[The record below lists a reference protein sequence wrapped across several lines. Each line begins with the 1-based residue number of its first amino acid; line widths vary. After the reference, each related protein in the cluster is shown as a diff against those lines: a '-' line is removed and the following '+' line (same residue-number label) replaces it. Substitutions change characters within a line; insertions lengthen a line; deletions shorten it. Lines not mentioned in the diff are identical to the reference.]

1 MPVRV
6 RQEVQALPR
15 AARVAAE
22 RKPAPKPIDRTEL
35 RLAYR
40 PDEEQAANE
49 RMQQARL
56 SAGQSSEAT
65 AMARTLVKGV
75 RARKPSGIDA
85 FLHAYDLGSDEGI
98 AMMCLA
104 EALLRIPDAR
114 TADELIADKLSGP
127 DWSEKLGRSDSAF
140 VNAAT
145 FSLLLTGK
153 VLEGAQDR
161 SDNWKA
167 ALGRAVSRLG
177 EPVVRTA
184 VREAMKILGRNF
196 VFGRTIDEALKRA
209 EPERRKGLSH
219 SFDMLGEAAKT
230 YEDAQRYADAYG
242 GALDRIAKEAKG
254 GFRKSPGISVK
265 LTALHPRFEYTH
277 REEALA
283 QVIPVARE
291 LALKASKADVHFTI
305 DAEEADRLELQMD
318 VFEALLADDELFAN
332 GWGGFGI
339 AIQAYQKRAAPLVD
353 WVAAA
358 ARTHRRKLMCR
369 LVKGAYW
376 DTEIKLAQVGGLR
389 DYPVWTRKVATDVSY
404 LACAKKML
412 AASDV
417 IYPAFATHNANTIG
431 QVKALARDKEFE
443 FQRLHGMGEELY
455 DELAKLERGIGEEP
469 TPVRIYAPVGSHK
482 ELLAYLV
489 RRLLENGANSSF
501 VNRIADEQVSID
513 ELLRDPVAELECLSP
528 KRNPK
533 IILPPDL
540 FGTQRRN
547 SAGVDLSDP
556 LVREP
561 LLDRLKALEGRT
573 WTAKPGL
580 GMGKGRPIV
589 SPQDH
594 RITVGTTFEATV
606 EEVDRMVRVAHAA
619 QVGWDALGGETRA
632 RLLERTADLYEE
644 HAEEFF
650 SLCIREAGK
659 TLIDAV
665 LEVREAV
672 DFLRFYASEARRQ
685 FTRPLPLPGPTGEQN
700 ELRLHGRGV
709 IAAISPWNFPL
720 AIFTGLTSAP
730 LAAGNAVIS
739 KPAGQTPLIGAL
751 AVELM
756 HEAGIPKDI
765 VQLAPGSGR
774 VVGGTLTAHPLLSG
788 VVFTGSTETA
798 RMINRTLAERDGPII
813 PFVAET
819 GGQNAMIVDSSALP
833 EQVTRDV
840 ISSAFQSAGQRCS
853 ALRVLFVQDDVAD
866 GMIKMIAGAM
876 EALNV
881 GNPSDLSTDVGPV
894 IDEAAKKVLDDHL
907 KWLDKNAKKI
917 CRLKPPKEAANGC
930 FVAPALYEIQ
940 SLSQLDRENFGA
952 ILHVVRFRGD
962 ELDKVVEA
970 INTTGYGLT
979 LGLQSRIDTVRDYVE
994 EHARVGNFYVNRN
1007 QIGAVVES
1015 QPFGGEGLSG
1025 TGPKAGGPHYVARF
1039 ATERVTCIDT
1049 TAAGGNASLMAS
1061 IDG

>member
-1 MPVRV
+1 M
-6 RQEVQALPR
+6 A
-15 AARVAAE
+15 
-22 RKPAPKPIDRTEL
+22 PIDRTNL
-35 RLAYR
+35 RRAYR
-40 PDEEQAANE
+40 PDEERVVEE
-49 RMQQARL
+49 RLAQARL
-56 SAGQSSEAT
+56 NPSELGEAT
-65 AMARTLVKGV
+65 ATARALVRGV
-75 RARKPSGIDA
+75 RAHKPSGVDA

-104 EALLRIPDAR
+104 EALLRIPDAH

-127 DWSEKLGRSDSAF
+127 DWSEKLGRSDSSF

-167 ALGRAVSRLG
+167 ALGRAVGRLG

-196 VFGRTIDEALKRA
+196 VFGRNIDEALSRA
-209 EPERRKGLSH
+209 RPERARGLSH

-230 YEDAQRYADAYG
+230 FEDAERYADAYR
-242 GALDRIAKEAKG
+242 GALDRIAKDAKG
-254 GFRKSPGISVK
+254 GFRKSSGISVK
-265 LTALHPRFEYTH
+265 LTALHPRFEFTH
-277 REEALA
+277 RNDALA
-283 QVIPVARE
+283 AVIPVVRE
-291 LALKASKADVHFTI
+291 LALKAAKADVHLTI
-305 DAEEADRLELQMD
+305 DAEETDRLELQMD
-318 VFEALLADDELFAN
+318 VFEALLAEDELFAG
-332 GWGGFGI
+332 GWEGFGI
-339 AIQAYQKRAAPLVD
+339 AIQAYQKRAAPLCD
-353 WVAAA
+353 WVVEA
-358 ARTHRRKLMCR
+358 ARAHGRKLMCR

-376 DTEIKLAQVGGLR
+376 DTEIKAAQVGGLS
-389 DYPVWTRKVATDVSY
+389 DYPVFTRKVATDVSY
-404 LACAKKML
+404 LACARKL
-412 AASDV
+412 LVATDA

-431 QVKALARDKEFE
+431 QIKALAAGREFE

-455 DELAKLERGIGEEP
+455 QELADLERHVGDAP

-513 ELLRDPVAELECLSP
+513 ELVRDPVAELEALEP

-533 IILPPDL
+533 IVLPADL
-540 FGTQRRN
+540 FGAGRRN

-561 LLDRLKALEGRT
+561 LLDRLKAMESRT

-580 GMGKGRPIV
+580 GKGEGRPIV
-589 SPQDH
+589 SPHDH
-594 RITVGTTFEATV
+594 RITVGTTFEATAA
-606 EEVDRMVRVAHAA
+606 EVDRMIRAGHAA
-619 QVGWDALGGETRA
+619 QVSWDAPGGEARA
-632 RLLERTADLYEE
+632 KLLERTADLYEE

-665 LEVREAV
+665 LELREAV

-709 IAAISPWNFPL
+709 IGAISPWNFPL
-720 AIFTGLTSAP
+720 AIFTGLTTAP
-730 LAAGNAVIS
+730 LAAGNAVIT
-739 KPAGQTPLIGAL
+739 KPAGQTPLIAAL

-756 HEAGIPKDI
+756 HKAGIPSDV

-774 VVGGTLTAHPLLSG
+774 VVGGTLTAHPLLAG

-798 RMINRTLAERDGPII
+798 RTINRTLAERDGPII

-853 ALRVLFVQDDVAD
+853 ALRVLFVQEDVAD
-866 GMIKMIAGAM
+866 AMIRMIAGAM
-876 EALNV
+876 EALKV
-881 GNPSDLSTDVGPV
+881 GDPSDLATDVGPV
-894 IDEAAKKVLDDHL
+894 IDQAAKKALDEHL
-907 KWLDKNAKKI
+907 EWLDKSARKI
-917 CRLKPPKEAANGC
+917 CKLKPPKEAANGC
-930 FVAPALYEIQ
+930 FVPPAFYEIQ
-940 SLSQLDRENFGA
+940 ALSQLNRENFGA
-952 ILHVVRFRGD
+952 ILHVIRFAGD

-994 EHARVGNFYVNRN
+994 EHAHVGNFYVNRN

-1039 ATERVTCIDT
+1039 AIERVTCIDT
-1049 TAAGGNASLMAS
+1049 TAAGGNASLMAALE
-1061 IDG
+1061 G

>member
-1 MPVRV
+1 
-6 RQEVQALPR
+6 LPR
-15 AARVAAE
+15 ADRLE
-22 RKPAPKPIDRTEL
+22 RLPPVRPVDRSEL
-35 RLAYR
+35 RNAYR
-40 PDEEQAANE
+40 PDEEQVDGE
-49 RMQQARL
+49 RIADARL
-56 SAGQSSEAT
+56 TPEQLDDAS
-65 AMARTLVKGV
+65 AMARALVKGV
-75 RARKPSGIDA
+75 RAHKASGVDA

-104 EALLRIPDAR
+104 EALLRIPDAH
-114 TADELIADKLSGP
+114 TADELIADKLAGP

-153 VLEGAQDR
+153 VLEGAHDR
-161 SDNWKA
+161 SSNWKA
-167 ALGRAVSRLG
+167 ALGRAVGRLG

-196 VFGRTIDEALKRA
+196 VFGRTIDEALQRA
-209 EPERRKGLSH
+209 RPERARGLSH

-230 YEDAQRYADAYG
+230 FADAQRYAASYAH
-242 GALDRIAKEAKG
+242 ALDRIAAEARG
-254 GFRKSPGISVK
+254 GFKASPGISVK

-283 QVIPVARE
+283 AVIPVVRD
-291 LALKASKADVHFTI
+291 LALKAANADVHFTI

-318 VFEALLADDELFAN
+318 VFEALLAEDALFAN
-332 GWGGFGI
+332 GWSGFGI
-339 AIQAYQKRAAPLVD
+339 AIQAYQKRAAPLCD
-353 WVAAA
+353 WVAEA
-358 ARTHRRKLMCR
+358 ARAHGRRLMCR

-376 DTEIKLAQVGGLR
+376 DSEIKAAQVAGLS
-389 DYPVWTRKVATDVSY
+389 DFPVFTRKVATDVSY
-404 LACAKKML
+404 LACARKLL

-431 QVKALARDKEFE
+431 QVKALASEKPFE

-455 DELAKLERGIGEEP
+455 HELAELERHLGDEP
-469 TPVRIYAPVGSHK
+469 TPVRIYAPVGSHE

-501 VNRIADEQVSID
+501 VNRIADEQVSVD
-513 ELLRDPVAELECLSP
+513 ELVRDPVAELEGIEP
-528 KRNPK
+528 KRTPN
-533 IILPPDL
+533 IPPPPQV
-540 FGTQRRN
+540 FGPSRRN
-547 SAGVDLSDP
+547 SAGCDLSDP
-556 LVREP
+556 LVRAP
-561 LLDRLKALEGRT
+561 LLERLRTLESRS
-573 WTAKPGL
+573 WTAKPTL
-580 GMGKGRPIV
+580 GDGDAWVIT
-589 SPQDH
+589 SPHDR
-594 RITVGTTFEATV
+594 RIQVGTVFDATAAD
-606 EEVDRMVRVAHAA
+606 VDLMVRAAHTA
-619 QVGWDALGGETRA
+619 QVSWDALGGEARA
-632 RLLERTADLYEE
+632 ALLDRTADLYEDNRE
-644 HAEEFF
+644 LFY

-659 TLIDAV
+659 TLPDAI

-672 DFLRFYASEARRQ
+672 DFLRFYASDARRQ

-709 IAAISPWNFPL
+709 FACISPWNFPL
-720 AIFTGLTSAP
+720 AIFTGPVAAA
-730 LAAGNAVIS
+730 LAAGNTVIA
-739 KPAGQTPLIGAL
+739 KPAEQTPLIGAL

-756 HEAGIPKDI
+756 QQAGIARDV
-765 VQLAPGSGR
+765 VQLAPGDGR
-774 VVGGTLTAHPLLSG
+774 VGAALTAHPLLGG
-788 VVFTGSTETA
+788 VAFTGSTDTA
-798 RMINRTLAERDGPII
+798 RLINRTLADRDGPIL
-813 PFVAET
+813 PFIAET

-853 ALRVLFVQDDVAD
+853 ACRVVFLQEDVAD
-866 GMIKMIAGAM
+866 GMIRMIAGAM
-876 EALNV
+876 EALKV
-881 GNPSDLSTDVGPV
+881 GDPRELATDVGPV
-894 IDEAAKKVLDDHL
+894 IDEEAKRALDEHL
-907 KWLDKNAKKI
+907 AWLDKNAKRH
-917 CRLKPPKEAANGC
+917 CRLPLPNETAQGS
-930 FVAPALYEIQ
+930 FVAPALYEIG
-940 SLSQLDRENFGA
+940 SLKQLNRENFGP
-952 ILHVVRFRGD
+952 ILHVVRFAGD
-962 ELDKVVEA
+962 RLGDVVEA

-1039 ATERVTCIDT
+1039 STERVTCIDT

-1061 IDG
+1061 IDA

>member
-1 MPVRV
+1 MRIG
-6 RQEVQALPR
+6 QEVQALPR
-15 AARVAAE
+15 AAGVAA
-22 RKPAPKPIDRTEL
+22 PAVETAAAVDRTQV

-40 PDEEQAANE
+40 PEEEGVASE
-49 RMQQARL
+49 RVAQARL
-56 SAGQSSEAT
+56 EPAQLAEA
-65 AMARTLVKGV
+65 ASIARTLVKGM
-75 RARKPSGIDA
+75 RAHKPAGLDA

-98 AMMCLA
+98 ALMCLA
-104 EALLRIPDAR
+104 EALLRIPDAH
-114 TADELIADKLSGP
+114 TADELIADKLSKP
-127 DWSEKLGRSDSAF
+127 RWAEMLGESDSAF

-153 VLEGAQDR
+153 VIEGAKDR
-161 SDNWKA
+161 SDNWRA
-167 ALGRAVSRLG
+167 ALGRAVGRLG
-177 EPVVRTA
+177 EPVIRKA
-184 VREAMKILGRNF
+184 VDQAMRILGKQF
-196 VFGRTIDEALKRA
+196 VFGRTIDEALRRGA
-209 EPERRKGLSH
+209 PERKTGISH
-219 SFDMLGEAAKT
+219 SFDMLGEAART
-230 YEDAQRYADAYG
+230 FADAERYADSYRNAI
-242 GALDRIAKEAKG
+242 DRIAKDAKG
-254 GFRKSPGISVK
+254 GFARSPGISVK
-265 LTALHPRFEYTH
+265 LSALHPRYEWSHADAAKAYI
-277 REEALA
+277 L
-283 QVIPVARE
+283 PVLRE
-291 LALKASKADVHFTI
+291 LAAKAGAADVHLTI

-318 VFEALLADDELFAN
+318 MFEALAADDSLFAN
-332 GWGGFGI
+332 GWGGLGI
-339 AIQAYQKRAAPLVD
+339 AIQAYQKRARPLCEWAVEL
-353 WVAAA
+353 
-358 ARTHRRKLMCR
+358 ARTHNRRFMIR

-376 DTEIKLAQVGGLR
+376 DTEIKFAQVAGLS
-389 DYPVWTRKVATDVSY
+389 DYPVFTRKVATDVSY
-404 LACAKKML
+404 LACAKVL
-412 AASDV
+412 LGASDV
-417 IYPAFATHNANTIG
+417 VYPAFATHNANTIG
-431 QVKALARDKEFE
+431 QVKAIAGDTPFE

-455 DELAKLERGIGEEP
+455 EELARLEAAIGDAR

-501 VNRIADEQVSID
+501 VNRIADEDVPVD
-513 ELLRDPVAELECLSP
+513 ALVVDPVAELETLEP

-533 IILPPDL
+533 IVLPPEL
-540 FGTQRRN
+540 FGPRRRN
-547 SAGVDLSDP
+547 SRGVDLSDP

-561 LLDRLKALEGRT
+561 LTERLKALEARM
-573 WTAKPGL
+573 WTAKPGI
-580 GMGKGRPIV
+580 GKGEARAIV

-594 RITVGTTFEATV
+594 RVTVGTTFEATAD
-606 EEVDRMVRVAHAA
+606 EVDRMVRAADSA
-619 QVGWDALGGETRA
+619 QVAWDALGGEARA
-632 RLLERTADLYEE
+632 RMLERAADLYEE
-644 HAEEFF
+644 HSEEFF
-650 SLCIREAGK
+650 SLCTREAGK
-659 TLIDAV
+659 TLVDAV

-685 FTRPLPLPGPTGEQN
+685 FTRPLALPGPTGEQN

-709 IAAISPWNFPL
+709 IASISPWNFPL
-720 AIFTGLTSAP
+720 AIFTGLMSAP
-730 LAAGNAVIS
+730 LAAGNCVIA

-756 HEAGIPKDI
+756 HRAGIPKDVI
-765 VQLAPGSGR
+765 QLAPGSGR

-840 ISSAFQSAGQRCS
+840 IASAFQSAGQRCS
-853 ALRVLFVQDDVAD
+853 ALRVLFIQEDVAD
-866 GMIKMIAGAM
+866 GMIEMIAGAM

-881 GNPSDLSTDVGPV
+881 GDPADLSTDVGPV
-894 IDEAAKKVLDDHL
+894 IDEAAKKVLDEHL
-907 KWLDKNAKKI
+907 EWLDENARKI
-917 CRLKPPKEAANGC
+917 CRLDPPKEAVNGC
-930 FVAPALYEIQ
+930 FVAPAFYEIQ

-952 ILHVVRFRGD
+952 ILHVIRYAGD
-962 ELDKVVEA
+962 KLGEVVEA

-994 EHARVGNFYVNRN
+994 EHARVGNLYVNRN

-1049 TAAGGNASLMAS
+1049 TAAGGNASLMA
-1061 IDG
+1061 DLEG

>member
-1 MPVRV
+1 MPV
-6 RQEVQALPR
+6 
-15 AARVAAE
+15 
-22 RKPAPKPIDRTEL
+22 DRSAV

-40 PDEEQAANE
+40 PDEEQVAAE
-49 RMQQARL
+49 RIAQARL
-56 SAGQSSEAT
+56 DPAALGEAT
-65 AMARTLVKGV
+65 ALAKTLVKGV
-75 RARKPSGIDA
+75 RAHKPSGIDA

-104 EALLRIPDAR
+104 EALLRIPDAH
-114 TADELIADKLSGP
+114 TADELIADKLAGP
-127 DWSEKLGRSDSAF
+127 DWSEKLGASDSSF

-167 ALGRAVSRLG
+167 ALGRAVGRLG

-196 VFGRTIDEALKRA
+196 VFGRDIDEALKRA
-209 EPERRKGLSH
+209 APERKQGLSH

-230 YEDAQRYADAYG
+230 FDDAERYADAYR
-242 GALDRIAKEAKG
+242 GALDRIAKEAKL

-265 LTALHPRFEYTH
+265 LTALHPRYEWSH
-277 REEALA
+277 GEEAVTAVLL
-283 QVIPVARE
+283 VVRE

-318 VFEALLADDELFAN
+318 VFEALLADDEMFAD
-332 GWGGFGI
+332 GWAGFGI
-339 AIQAYQKRAAPLVD
+339 AIQAYQKRARPLCE
-353 WVAAA
+353 WVVEA
-358 ARTHRRKLMCR
+358 ARAHGRTLMVR

-376 DTEIKLAQVGGLR
+376 DTEVKAAQVAGLP
-389 DYPVWTRKVATDVSY
+389 DYPVFTRKVATDVSY
-404 LACAKKML
+404 LACAKVL
-412 AASDV
+412 LDASDV

-431 QVKALARDKEFE
+431 QVKALAKGRAFE
-443 FQRLHGMGEELY
+443 FQRLHGMGEALY
-455 DELAKLERGIGEEP
+455 EELARLETGIGDAK

-501 VNRIADEQVSID
+501 VNRIADEQISLD
-513 ELLRDPVAELECLSP
+513 ELVRDPVAELDGLSP

-533 IILPPDL
+533 ITLPREI
-540 FGTQRRN
+540 FGAARHN

-561 LLDRLKALEGRT
+561 LLERLKALEGRS
-573 WTAKPGL
+573 WTAKPTL
-580 GMGKGRPIV
+580 GKGKGRPV
-589 SPQDH
+589 TSPHDR
-594 RITVGTTFEATV
+594 RIEVGTVFEASAD
-606 EEVDRMVRVAHAA
+606 EVDRMVRAGHAA
-619 QVGWDALGGETRA
+619 QVGWDALGGEARA
-632 RLLERTADLYEE
+632 RLLDRTADLYEE
-644 HAEEFF
+644 HREEFF

-659 TLIDAV
+659 TLVDAV

-685 FTRPLPLPGPTGEQN
+685 FARPLPLPGPTGEQN

-709 IAAISPWNFPL
+709 FASISPWNFPL

-730 LAAGNAVIS
+730 LAAGNAVIT

-751 AVELM
+751 AVALM
-756 HEAGIPKDI
+756 HRAGIPKDI
-765 VQLAPGSGR
+765 VQLAPGAGS
-774 VVGGTLTAHPLLSG
+774 VVGGTLTAHPQVAG

-798 RMINRTLAERDGPII
+798 RMINSTLAERDGPII
-813 PFVAET
+813 PFIAET

-853 ALRVLFVQDDVAD
+853 ALRVLFVQEDVAD
-866 GMIKMIAGAM
+866 QMIAMIDGAM
-876 EALNV
+876 RALTV
-881 GNPSDLSTDVGPV
+881 GDPSDLRTDVGPV
-894 IDEAAKKVLDDHL
+894 IDKGARKTLDEHL
-907 KWLDKNAKKI
+907 EWLDQNAKRI
-917 CRLKPPKEAANGC
+917 CVLEQPKAAAHGC
-930 FVAPALYEIQ
+930 FVTPAFYEIS
-940 SLSQLDRENFGA
+940 SLSQLNRENFGP
-952 ILHVVRFRGD
+952 ILHVVRFAGD
-962 ELDKVVEA
+962 KLGEVVDA
-970 INTTGYGLT
+970 INATGYGLT
-979 LGLQSRIDTVRDYVE
+979 IGLQSRIDTVRDYVE

-1049 TAAGGNASLMAS
+1049 TAAGGNASLMAALE
-1061 IDG
+1061 G

>member
-1 MPVRV
+1 MPV
-6 RQEVQALPR
+6 
-15 AARVAAE
+15 
-22 RKPAPKPIDRTEL
+22 DRTEL
-35 RLAYR
+35 RRAYR
-40 PDEEQAANE
+40 PDEEQVAGE
-49 RMQQARL
+49 RIDQARL
-56 SAGQSSEAT
+56 SASELGEAT
-65 AMARTLVKGV
+65 ALARTLVKGV
-75 RARKPSGIDA
+75 RAHKPNGVDA
-85 FLHAYDLGSDEGI
+85 FLRAYDLGSDEGI

-104 EALLRIPDAR
+104 EALLRIPDAH

-127 DWSEKLGRSDSAF
+127 DWSEKIGRSDSAF

-167 ALGRAVSRLG
+167 ALGRAVGRLG

-184 VREAMKILGRNF
+184 VREAMKLLGRNF
-196 VFGRTIDEALKRA
+196 VFGRTIDEALQRA
-209 EPERRKGLSH
+209 KPERSKGLSH

-230 YEDAQRYADAYG
+230 FDDAERYAKAYR

-283 QVIPVARE
+283 AVIPVVRE

-318 VFEALLADDELFAN
+318 VFEALLADDGLFAN
-332 GWGGFGI
+332 GWSGFGI
-339 AIQAYQKRAAPLVD
+339 AIQAYQKRAAPLCD
-353 WVAAA
+353 WVIAA
-358 ARTHRRKLMCR
+358 ARAHGRKLMVR

-376 DTEIKLAQVGGLR
+376 DTEIKAAQVGGLT
-389 DYPVWTRKVATDVSY
+389 DYPVFTRKVATDVSY
-404 LACAKKML
+404 LACARKL
-412 AASDV
+412 LGASDA

-431 QVKALARDKEFE
+431 QVKALAGTGEFE

-455 DELAKLERGIGEEP
+455 EELARLEKGISEKP

-513 ELLRDPVAELECLSP
+513 ELVRDPVAELEGLEA

-533 IILPPDL
+533 ILLPRDL
-540 FGTQRRN
+540 FGNERRN

-561 LLDRLKALEGRT
+561 LLGRLKALEGRS
-573 WTAKPGL
+573 WTAKPSL
-580 GMGKGRPIV
+580 GKGEGRPVV
-589 SPQDH
+589 SPHDH
-594 RITVGTTFEATV
+594 RIAVGTTFESTAG
-606 EEVDRMVRVAHAA
+606 EVDRMVRAGHVA
-619 QVGWDALGGETRA
+619 QVSWDALGGEARA
-632 RLLERTADLYEE
+632 QLLDRTADLYEA

-709 IAAISPWNFPL
+709 FASISPWNFPL
-720 AIFTGLTSAP
+720 AIFTGLVSAP
-730 LAAGNAVIS
+730 LAAGNTVIA

-756 HEAGIPKDI
+756 HQAGIPKPV
-765 VQLAPGSGR
+765 VQLAPGAGR
-774 VVGGTLTAHPLLSG
+774 IVGGTLTAHPLLAG
-788 VVFTGSTETA
+788 VVFTGSTGTA
-798 RMINRTLAERDGPII
+798 RQINRTLAERDGPII
-813 PFVAET
+813 PFIAET

-853 ALRVLFVQDDVAD
+853 ALRVLFVQEDVAD
-866 GMIKMIAGAM
+866 QMIAMIGGAM
-876 EALNV
+876 EALDV
-881 GNPSDLSTDVGPV
+881 GNPSELATDVGPV
-894 IDEAAKKVLDDHL
+894 IDADAKKLLDEHL
-907 KWLDKNAKKI
+907 KWLDKNAKRI
-917 CRLKPPKEAANGC
+917 CRLEPPKEAKQGC
-930 FVAPALYEIQ
+930 FVAPAFYELK
-940 SLSQLDRENFGA
+940 SLSQLDRENFGP
-952 ILHVVRFRGD
+952 ILHVIRFAG
-962 ELDKVVEA
+962 EKLDKVVED

-1049 TAAGGNASLMAS
+1049 TAAGGNASLMAALE
-1061 IDG
+1061 G

>member
-1 MPVRV
+1 MPRGI
-6 RQEVQALPR
+6 AS
-15 AARVAAE
+15 
-22 RKPAPKPIDRTEL
+22 IDRQSV

-40 PDEEQAANE
+40 PAEENIAAE
-49 RMQQARL
+49 RIAQARL
-56 SAGQSSEAT
+56 APAEVKEAT
-65 AMARTLVKGV
+65 SIARTLVKGM
-75 RARKPSGIDA
+75 RAHKPAGLDA
-85 FLHAYDLGSDEGI
+85 FLHTYDLGSDEGI
-98 AMMCLA
+98 ALMCLA
-104 EALLRIPDAR
+104 EALLRIPDAH
-114 TADELIADKLSGP
+114 TADELIADKLSKP
-127 DWSEKLGRSDSAF
+127 RWAEKVGESDSAF

-153 VLEGAQDR
+153 VLESANDR
-161 SDNWKA
+161 SDNWRA
-167 ALGRAVSRLG
+167 AIGRAVGRLG
-177 EPVVRTA
+177 EPVIRTA
-184 VREAMKILGRNF
+184 VDQAMRILGKQF
-196 VFGRTIDEALKRA
+196 VFGRTMDEALRRA
-209 EPERRKGLSH
+209 APERKKGLSH
-219 SFDMLGEAAKT
+219 SFDMLGEAART
-230 YEDAQRYADAYG
+230 FEDAERYAASYRN
-242 GALDRIAKEAKG
+242 ALDRIAEEAKG
-254 GFRKSPGISVK
+254 GFARSPGISVK
-265 LTALHPRFEYTH
+265 LSALHPRYEWSH
-277 REEALA
+277 AEEAKAYIL
-283 QVIPVARE
+283 PVLRE
-291 LALKASKADVHFTI
+291 LAAKASAADVHLTI

-318 VFEALLADDELFAN
+318 MLEALAADDALFAN
-332 GWGGFGI
+332 GWGGLGI
-339 AIQAYQKRAAPLVD
+339 AVQAYQKRARPLCEWAIDV
-353 WVAAA
+353 
-358 ARTHRRKLMCR
+358 ARTRGRRFMIR

-376 DTEIKLAQVGGLR
+376 DTEIKAAQVAGLQ
-389 DYPVWTRKVATDVSY
+389 DYPVFTRKVATDVSY
-404 LACAKKML
+404 LACAKVL
-412 AASDV
+412 LGASDV
-417 IYPAFATHNANTIG
+417 VYPAFATHNANTIG
-431 QVKALARDKEFE
+431 QVKALAGGATFE

-455 DELAKLERGIGEEP
+455 AELAKLEKHLGDTP

-513 ELLRDPVAELECLSP
+513 QLIGDPVAELDGLEP

-533 IILPPDL
+533 IVLPPEL
-540 FGTQRRN
+540 FAPQRRN

-561 LLDRLKALEGRT
+561 LLERLKALDARS

-580 GMGKGRPIV
+580 GKGEPRAIV
-589 SPQDH
+589 SPHDH
-594 RITVGTTFEATV
+594 RITVGTTFEATTDD
-606 EEVDRMVRVAHAA
+606 VDRMVRAAHAA
-619 QVGWDALGGETRA
+619 QVGWDSLGGEARA
-632 RLLERTADLYEE
+632 RMLERAADLYEE

-659 TLIDAV
+659 TLVDAV

-685 FTRPLPLPGPTGEQN
+685 FTSPLPLPGPTGEQN

-709 IAAISPWNFPL
+709 IASISPWNFPL
-720 AIFTGLTSAP
+720 SIFTGLMSAP
-730 LAAGNAVIS
+730 LAAGNAVIA

-756 HEAGIPKDI
+756 HQAGVPKDI

-774 VVGGTLTAHPLLSG
+774 VVGGTLTAHPLLAG

-798 RMINRTLAERDGPII
+798 RQINRTLAERDGPII

-853 ALRVLFVQDDVAD
+853 ALRVLFVQEDVAD

-876 EALNV
+876 EALKV
-881 GNPSDLSTDVGPV
+881 GDPSDPATDVGPV

-907 KWLDKNAKKI
+907 KWLDENARKI
-917 CRLKPPKEAANGC
+917 CRLEPPNEAKNGC
-930 FVAPALYEIQ
+930 FVSPAFYEIE
-940 SLSQLDRENFGA
+940 SVGQLDRENFGA
-952 ILHVVRFRGD
+952 ILHVIRYAGD
-962 ELDKVVEA
+962 KLDEVVEA

-994 EHARVGNFYVNRN
+994 EHARVGNLYVNRN

-1039 ATERVTCIDT
+1039 ATERVTCVDT
-1049 TAAGGNASLMAS
+1049 TAAGGNASLMAAL
-1061 IDG
+1061 DG

>member
-1 MPVRV
+1 
-6 RQEVQALPR
+6 
-15 AARVAAE
+15 
-22 RKPAPKPIDRTEL
+22 
-35 RLAYR
+35 
-40 PDEEQAANE
+40 
-49 RMQQARL
+49 
-56 SAGQSSEAT
+56 
-65 AMARTLVKGV
+65 
-75 RARKPSGIDA
+75 
-85 FLHAYDLGSDEGI
+85 FLHAYDLGSEEGI

-104 EALLRIPDAR
+104 EALLRIPDAH
-114 TADELIADKLSGP
+114 TADELIADKLAGP
-127 DWSEKLGRSDSAF
+127 DWSEKLGASDSSF
-140 VNAAT
+140 VNATT

-161 SDNWKA
+161 SGNWKA
-167 ALGRAVSRLG
+167 ALGRAVGRLG

-209 EPERRKGLSH
+209 EPERRQGLSH
-219 SFDMLGEAAKT
+219 SFDMLGEAART
-230 YEDAQRYADAYG
+230 HEDAERYAEAYRK
-242 GALDRIAKEAKG
+242 ALDRIARDSKD
-254 GFRKSPGISVK
+254 GFRRSPGISVK
-265 LTALHPRFEYTH
+265 LTALHPRFEFVH
-277 REEALA
+277 AAEAVAAIL
-283 QVIPVARE
+283 PVMRE
-291 LALKASKADVHFTI
+291 LALKAAKADVHLTI
-305 DAEEADRLELQMD
+305 DAEEADRLELQLD
-318 VFEALLADDELFAN
+318 VFEALLADDALFAK

-339 AIQAYQKRAAPLVD
+339 AIQAYQKRAVPLCA
-353 WVAAA
+353 WVAEA
-358 ARTHRRKLMCR
+358 ARAHRRKLMVR

-376 DTEIKLAQVGGLR
+376 DTEIKAAQVAGLP
-389 DYPVWTRKVATDVSY
+389 DYPVFTRKIATDVSY
-404 LACAKKML
+404 LASAKTL
-412 AASDV
+412 LDASDA

-431 QVKALARDKEFE
+431 QVKALAAGRPFE
-443 FQRLHGMGEELY
+443 FQRLHGMGEALY
-455 DELAKLERGIGEEP
+455 DELARLEDGIGDSR

-513 ELLRDPVAELECLSP
+513 ELIRDPVAELDALAI

-533 IILPPDL
+533 IVLPRDV
-540 FGTQRRN
+540 FGSSRRN

-561 LLDRLKALEGRT
+561 LLERLKALESRS
-573 WTAKPGL
+573 WTAKPTL
-580 GMGKGRPIV
+580 GKGEGRSIT
-589 SPQDH
+589 SPQDQ
-594 RITVGTTFEATV
+594 RITVGTVFEASAG
-606 EEVDRMVRVAHAA
+606 EVDHMVRAAHAA
-619 QVGWDALGGETRA
+619 QQDWDALGGEARA
-632 RLLERTADLYEE
+632 QLLDRAADLYEE
-644 HAEEFF
+644 HREELF

-672 DFLRFYASEARRQ
+672 DFLRFYAAEARRQ

-709 IAAISPWNFPL
+709 FASISPWNFPL
-720 AIFTGLTSAP
+720 AIFTGLVAAP
-730 LAAGNAVIS
+730 LAAGNAVIA

-756 HEAGIPKDI
+756 HRAGIPREI

-774 VVGGTLTAHPLLSG
+774 VVGGTLTAHPQLAG

-813 PFVAET
+813 PFIAET

-853 ALRVLFVQDDVAD
+853 ALRVLFVQEEVAD
-866 GMIKMIAGAM
+866 PMIAMIAGAM
-876 EALNV
+876 RALKV
-881 GNPSDLSTDVGPV
+881 GDPGRLATDVGPV
-894 IDEAAKKVLDDHL
+894 IDDDARRLLDEHIQ
-907 KWLDKNAKKI
+907 WLDKNARRI
-917 CRLKPPKEAANGC
+917 SRLPLSDETARGS
-930 FVAPALYEIQ
+930 FVAPAFYEIR
-940 SLSQLDRENFGA
+940 SLSQLNHENFGP
-952 ILHVVRFRGD
+952 ILHVIRFPADGI
-962 ELDKVVEA
+962 EQVVEQ
-970 INTTGYGLT
+970 INATGYGLT

-1049 TAAGGNASLMAS
+1049 TAAGGN
-1061 IDG
+1061 

>member
-1 MPVRV
+1 
-6 RQEVQALPR
+6 LPR

-22 RKPAPKPIDRTEL
+22 RTPAPKPIDRTEL
-35 RLAYR
+35 RRAYR
-40 PDEEQAANE
+40 PAEDEVVAE
-49 RMQQARL
+49 RIGQARL
-56 SAGQSSEAT
+56 SPSELGEAT
-65 AMARTLVKGV
+65 AAARTLVKGV
-75 RARKPSGIDA
+75 RAHKPSGVDA

-104 EALLRIPDAR
+104 EALLRIPDAH
-114 TADELIADKLSGP
+114 TADELIADKLAGP

-167 ALGRAVSRLG
+167 ALGRAVGRLG

-196 VFGRTIDEALKRA
+196 VFGRTIDEALQRA
-209 EPERRKGLSH
+209 KPERAKGLSH

-230 YEDAQRYADAYG
+230 YEDAERYAAAYR
-242 GALDRIAKEAKG
+242 GALDRIAKDAKG
-254 GFRKSPGISVK
+254 SFKKSPGISVK
-265 LTALHPRFEYTH
+265 LTALHPRFEFSH
-277 REEALA
+277 REQALHG
-283 QVIPVARE
+283 VVPVVRE
-291 LALKASKADVHFTI
+291 LALKAAKADVHLTI

-318 VFEALLADDELFAN
+318 VFEALLADDALFAN
-332 GWGGFGI
+332 GWSGFGI

-353 WVAAA
+353 WVIEA
-358 ARTHRRKLMCR
+358 ARAHGRKLMCR

-376 DTEIKLAQVGGLR
+376 DTEIKAAQVGGLP
-389 DYPVWTRKVATDVSY
+389 DYPVFTRKIATDVSY
-404 LACAKKML
+404 LACAKKLL

-431 QVKALARDKEFE
+431 AIKALAHGKEFE

-455 DELAKLERGIGEEP
+455 EELARLERGIGDAP

-513 ELLRDPVAELECLSP
+513 ELVRDPVAELEALEP

-533 IILPPDL
+533 IILPRDV
-540 FGTQRRN
+540 FGPQRHN
-547 SAGVDLSDP
+547 SAGCDLSDP

-561 LLDRLKALEGRT
+561 LQERLHKLESRS
-573 WTAKPGL
+573 WTAKPTV
-580 GMGKGRPIV
+580 GKGKARAV
-589 SPQDH
+589 TSPHNRD
-594 RITVGTTFEATV
+594 IEVGTVFEASA
-606 EEVDRMVRVAHAA
+606 EEVDRMVRAGHAA
-619 QVGWDALGGETRA
+619 QQDWDALGGEARA
-632 RLLERTADLYEE
+632 RLLDRTADLYEE
-644 HAEEFF
+644 HRELFY

-659 TLIDAV
+659 TLVDAV

-709 IAAISPWNFPL
+709 FGCISPWNFPL
-720 AIFTGLTSAP
+720 AIFTGLVSAP
-730 LAAGNAVIS
+730 LAAGNAAVA

-751 AVELM
+751 AIELM
-756 HEAGIPKDI
+756 HRAGIPKDI
-765 VQLAPGSGR
+765 VQLAPGSGT

-798 RMINRTLAERDGPII
+798 RRINRTLAERDGPII
-813 PFVAET
+813 PFIAET

-840 ISSAFQSAGQRCS
+840 LSSAFQSAGQRCS
-853 ALRVLFVQDDVAD
+853 ALRVLFVQEDVAD
-866 GMIKMIAGAM
+866 LMIRMIAGAM
-876 EALNV
+876 EALTV
-881 GNPSDLSTDVGPV
+881 GNPAELVTDVGPV
-894 IDEAAKKVLDDHL
+894 IDAAAKKALDDHL
-907 KWLDKNAKKI
+907 DWLEKNAKRI
-917 CRLKPPKEAANGC
+917 CRLELPKDTKKGY
-930 FVAPALYEIQ
+930 FVAPSMYEIS
-940 SLSQLDRENFGA
+940 SLSQLNRENFGP
-952 ILHVVRFRGD
+952 ILHVVRFAGD
-962 ELDKVVEA
+962 KLGEVVEA
-970 INTTGYGLT
+970 INATRYGLT
-979 LGLQSRIDTVRDYVE
+979 IGLQSRIDTVRDYVE

-1061 IDG
+1061 IEG

>member
-1 MPVRV
+1 LAQV
-6 RQEVQALPR
+6 
-15 AARVAAE
+15 
-22 RKPAPKPIDRTEL
+22 DRSQL

-40 PDEEQAANE
+40 ADEESVVLE
-49 RMQQARL
+49 RIAQARL
-56 SAGQSSEAT
+56 DGVALGEAT
-65 AMARTLVKGV
+65 ATARALVKGV
-75 RARKPSGIDA
+75 RSHKPSGLDA
-85 FLHAYDLGSDEGI
+85 FLQAYDLGSDEGI

-104 EALLRIPDAR
+104 EALLRIPDAH

-127 DWSEKLGRSDSAF
+127 AWAEKLGQSDSSF

-167 ALGRAVSRLG
+167 ALGRAVGRLG

-196 VFGRTIDEALKRA
+196 VFGRTIDEALRRA
-209 EPERRKGLSH
+209 APERSQGLSH
-219 SFDMLGEAAKT
+219 SFDMLGEAART
-230 YEDAQRYADAYG
+230 IADAERYAEAYRN
-242 GALDRIAKEAKG
+242 ALDRIAEEAKG
-254 GFRKSPGISVK
+254 GFAKSPGISVK
-265 LTALHPRFEYTH
+265 LSALHPRYEWSH
-277 REEALA
+277 ADEAKAFILPILQELA
-283 QVIPVARE
+283 Q
-291 LALKASKADVHFTI
+291 KASKADVHLTI

-318 VFEALLADDELFAN
+318 MLEALLVDDGLFAN
-332 GWGGFGI
+332 GWGGLGI
-339 AIQAYQKRAAPLVD
+339 AIQAYQKRAFPLCEWVVD
-353 WVAAA
+353 A
-358 ARTHRRKLMCR
+358 ARTHRRKLMVR

-376 DTEIKLAQVGGLR
+376 DTEIKAAQVAGLP
-389 DYPVWTRKVATDVSY
+389 DYPVFTRKVSTDVSY
-404 LACAKKML
+404 LACAKILL
-412 AASDV
+412 AAKDI
-417 IYPAFATHNANTIG
+417 IYPAFATHNANTIAA
-431 QVKALARDKEFE
+431 VKALAGKTPFE
-443 FQRLHGMGEELY
+443 FQRLHGMGEGLY
-455 DELAKLERGIGEEP
+455 EEVARLEKGIGDAQ

-501 VNRIADEQVSID
+501 VNRIADEHVGLD
-513 ELLRDPVAELECLSP
+513 DLVRDPVADLQALQP
-528 KRNPK
+528 KRNPM
-533 IILPPDL
+533 IVLPGDL
-540 FGTQRRN
+540 FAPGRRN

-556 LVREP
+556 LVRTP
-561 LLDRLKALEGRT
+561 LIQRLKALEARS
-573 WTAKPGL
+573 WTAKPGI
-580 GMGKGRPIV
+580 GKGEGRPIV
-589 SPQDH
+589 SPHDH
-594 RITVGTTFEATV
+594 RITVGTTFEATAD
-606 EEVDRMVRVAHAA
+606 EVDRMVRAGHAA
-619 QVGWDALGGETRA
+619 QVAWDALGGEARA
-632 RLLERTADLYEE
+632 KLLERTADLYEA

-650 SLCIREAGK
+650 SLCTREAGK
-659 TLIDAV
+659 TLVDAV

-672 DFLRFYASEARRQ
+672 DFLRYYASEARRQ

-720 AIFTGLTSAP
+720 AIFTGLVSAP
-730 LAAGNAVIS
+730 LAAGNAVIA

-756 HEAGIPKDI
+756 HQAGIPKDI

-853 ALRVLFVQDDVAD
+853 ALRVLFVQEDVAD
-866 GMIKMIAGAM
+866 GMIEMIAGAM
-876 EALNV
+876 QALKV
-881 GNPSDLSTDVGPV
+881 GDPSDLATDVGPV

-907 KWLDKNAKKI
+907 EWLDKNAKKI
-917 CRLKPPKEAANGC
+917 CRLEAAKEAANGW
-930 FVAPALYEIQ
+930 FVAPAFYEIQ
-940 SLSQLDRENFGA
+940 SLSQLNRENFGA
-952 ILHVVRFRGD
+952 ILHVIRFAGD
-962 ELDKVVEA
+962 KLDKVVEA

-1049 TAAGGNASLMAS
+1049 TAAGGNATLMAA

>member
-1 MPVRV
+1 MPVRLGP
-6 RQEVQALPR
+6 EIQALPR
-15 AARVAAE
+15 PARVATPA
-22 RKPAPKPIDRTEL
+22 RPAPVDRTEL
-35 RLAYR
+35 RRAYR
-40 PDEEQAANE
+40 PDEAEVVAE
-49 RMQQARL
+49 RLTEARL
-56 SAGQSSEAT
+56 DPAAMGEAT
-65 AMARTLVKGV
+65 ATARALVKGV
-75 RARKPSGIDA
+75 RAHKPTGIDA

-104 EALLRIPDAR
+104 EALLRIPDAH
-114 TADELIADKLSGP
+114 TADELIADKLAGP
-127 DWSEKLGRSDSAF
+127 DWSEQLGRSDSAF

-167 ALGRAVSRLG
+167 ALGRAVGRLG

-196 VFGRTIDEALKRA
+196 VFGRTIDEAMKRA
-209 EPERRKGLSH
+209 APERRQGLSH

-230 YEDAQRYADAYG
+230 FDDAQRYAQSYAS
-242 GALDRIAKEAKG
+242 ALDRIAKEAEG
-254 GFRKSPGISVK
+254 GFKKSPGISVK

-277 REEALA
+277 QAEA
-283 QVIPVARE
+283 VAAVVPIVRE
-291 LALKASKADVHFTI
+291 LALKASKADVHLTI
-305 DAEEADRLELQMD
+305 DAEEADRLELQLD

-332 GWGGFGI
+332 GWAGFGI
-339 AIQAYQKRAAPLVD
+339 AIQAYQKRAAPLCD
-353 WVAAA
+353 WVAEA
-358 ARTHRRKLMCR
+358 ARAHGRTLMCR

-376 DTEIKLAQVGGLR
+376 DTEVKAAQVAGLA
-389 DYPVWTRKVATDVSY
+389 DYPVFTRKVATDVSY
-404 LACAKKML
+404 LACAKKL
-412 AASDV
+412 LDASDV

-431 QVKALARDKEFE
+431 QVKALANGRAFE
-443 FQRLHGMGEELY
+443 FQRLHGMGEALY
-455 DELAKLERGIGEEP
+455 AELAELEQGIGDAK

-501 VNRIADEQVSID
+501 VNRIADEQVSLD
-513 ELLRDPVAELECLSP
+513 ELVRDPVAELAAIEP

-533 IILPPDL
+533 IILPRDV
-540 FGTQRRN
+540 FGLERHN

-556 LVREP
+556 LVRQP
-561 LLDRLKALEGRT
+561 LLERLKALESKK
-573 WTAKPGL
+573 WTAKPTL
-580 GMGKGRPIV
+580 GKGEPRPLT
-589 SPQDH
+589 SPHDR
-594 RITVGTTFEATV
+594 RIEVGTVFEATADDV
-606 EEVDRMVRVAHAA
+606 QRMVHAGHSA
-619 QVGWDALGGETRA
+619 QVAWDALGGEARA

-644 HAEEFF
+644 HREELF

-709 IAAISPWNFPL
+709 FAAISPWNFPL
-720 AIFTGLTSAP
+720 AIFTGLVSAP
-730 LAAGNAVIS
+730 LAAGNAVIG
-739 KPAGQTPLIGAL
+739 KPAGQTPLIAAL
-751 AVELM
+751 AIELM
-756 HEAGIPKDI
+756 HKAGIPRDI

-774 VVGGTLTAHPLLSG
+774 VVGGTLTAHPLLAG

-798 RMINRTLAERDGPII
+798 RMINRTLAERDGAII

-840 ISSAFQSAGQRCS
+840 ISSAFQSTGQRCS
-853 ALRVLFVQDDVAD
+853 ALRVLFVQEDVAD
-866 GMIKMIAGAM
+866 QMVAMIAGAM
-876 EALNV
+876 EALHV
-881 GNPSDLSTDVGPV
+881 GDPGDLDTDVGPV
-894 IDEAAKKVLDDHL
+894 IDEPAGKELDAHI
-907 KWLDKNAKKI
+907 KWLDKNAKRL
-917 CRLKPPKEAANGC
+917 CRLRLPRETANGC
-930 FVAPALYEIQ
+930 FVPPSFYEIK
-940 SLSQLDRENFGA
+940 SLSQLNRENFGP
-952 ILHVVRFRGD
+952 ILHLVRFPAEGL
-962 ELDKVVEA
+962 EAVVEQ
-970 INTTGYGLT
+970 INATGYGLT

-1049 TAAGGNASLMAS
+1049 TAAGGNASLMAALE
-1061 IDG
+1061 G

>member
-1 MPVRV
+1 VGAV
-6 RQEVQALPR
+6 
-15 AARVAAE
+15 
-22 RKPAPKPIDRTEL
+22 DRSEL
-35 RLAYR
+35 RRAYR
-40 PDEEQAANE
+40 PDEEQVATE
-49 RMQQARL
+49 RVTQARL
-56 SAGQSSEAT
+56 TADQLGEA
-65 AMARTLVKGV
+65 AAAARALVKGV
-75 RARKPSGIDA
+75 RAHKPSGVDA

-104 EALLRIPDAR
+104 EALLRIPDAH
-114 TADELIADKLSGP
+114 TADELIADKLAGP
-127 DWSEKLGRSDSAF
+127 DWSEKLGQSGSAF

-167 ALGRAVSRLG
+167 ALGRAVGRLG

-196 VFGRTIDEALKRA
+196 VFGRTIDEAMQRA
-209 EPERRKGLSH
+209 RPERARGLSH

-230 YEDAQRYADAYG
+230 YEDAERYAEAYRS
-242 GALDRIAKEAKG
+242 ALDRIAKEAKG
-254 GFRKSPGISVK
+254 GFRRSPGISVK

-277 REEALA
+277 GEEAVA
-283 QVIPVARE
+283 AVVPVVRE
-291 LALKASKADVHFTI
+291 LAMKAAKADVHFTI
-305 DAEEADRLELQMD
+305 DAEEADRLELQLD

-339 AIQAYQKRAAPLVD
+339 AIQAYQKRAAPLCD
-353 WVAAA
+353 WVIEA
-358 ARTHRRKLMCR
+358 ARAHGRKLMVR

-376 DTEIKLAQVGGLR
+376 DTEIKAAQVGGLP
-389 DYPVWTRKVATDVSY
+389 DYPVFTRKVATDVSY
-404 LACAKKML
+404 LACARKL
-412 AASDV
+412 LGAPDA

-431 QVKALARDKEFE
+431 QVKALAGQKEFE

-455 DELAKLERGIGEEP
+455 EELAGLEQHLGDKP

-513 ELLRDPVAELECLSP
+513 ELIKDPVAELSALEP

-533 IILPPDL
+533 IILPRDV
-540 FGTQRRN
+540 FGPQRHN
-547 SAGVDLSDP
+547 SAGCDLSDP
-556 LVREP
+556 LVRDP
-561 LLDRLKALEGRT
+561 LLQRLKALESRT
-573 WTAKPGL
+573 WTAKPAI
-580 GMGKGRPIV
+580 GKGEPRAIT
-589 SPQDH
+589 SPQD
-594 RITVGTTFEATV
+594 RRVTVGTVFEASA
-606 EEVDRMVRVAHAA
+606 EEVDRMVRAAHAA
-619 QVGWDALGGETRA
+619 QLGWDALGGEARA
-632 RLLERTADLYEE
+632 QLLDRAADLYEE
-644 HAEEFF
+644 HREELW

-672 DFLRFYASEARRQ
+672 DFLRFYASEARRE
-685 FTRPLPLPGPTGEQN
+685 FARPMPLPGPTGEHN

-709 IAAISPWNFPL
+709 FAAISPWNFPL

-730 LAAGNAVIS
+730 LAAGNAVVT
-739 KPAGQTPLIGAL
+739 KPAGQTPLIGAF

-756 HEAGIPKDI
+756 HRAGIPKEI
-765 VQLAPGSGR
+765 VQLAPGGGR
-774 VVGGTLTAHPLLSG
+774 VVGGALTAHPLLAG

-866 GMIKMIAGAM
+866 GMIKMISGAM
-876 EALNV
+876 EALQV
-881 GNPSDLSTDVGPV
+881 GDPAELATDVGPV
-894 IDEAAKKVLDDHL
+894 IDRDAKQLLDGHIE
-907 KWLDKNAKKI
+907 WLDQNAKRI
-917 CRLKPPKEAANGC
+917 CRLEPPKEAANGC
-930 FVAPALYEIQ
+930 FVTPAFYEIS
-940 SLSQLDRENFGA
+940 SLSQLNRENFGP
-952 ILHVVRFRGD
+952 ILHVVRFAAD
-962 ELDKVVEA
+962 KLDKVVEA
-970 INTTGYGLT
+970 INATGYGLT

>member
-1 MPVRV
+1 VGPV
-6 RQEVQALPR
+6 
-15 AARVAAE
+15 
-22 RKPAPKPIDRTEL
+22 DRTEL
-35 RLAYR
+35 RRAHR
-40 PDEEQAANE
+40 PDEEQVAKE
-49 RMQQARL
+49 RVAEARL
-56 SAGQSSEAT
+56 SAAELGEAT
-65 AMARTLVKGV
+65 ATARTLVKGV
-75 RARKPSGIDA
+75 RAHKPSGVDA

-104 EALLRIPDAR
+104 EALLRIPDAH

-153 VLEGAQDR
+153 VLGGAQDR

-167 ALGRAVSRLG
+167 ALGRAVGRLG

-196 VFGRTIDEALKRA
+196 VFGRTIDEALQRA
-209 EPERRKGLSH
+209 RPERARGLSH

-230 YEDAQRYADAYG
+230 FPDAERYADAYR
-242 GALDRIAKEAKG
+242 GALDRIAKDAAG
-254 GFRKSPGISVK
+254 GLRKSPGISVK
-265 LTALHPRFEYTH
+265 LTALHPRFEFTH
-277 REEALA
+277 RDEALA
-283 QVIPVARE
+283 GVIPVVRE
-291 LALKASKADVHFTI
+291 LALKASQADVHFTI

-318 VFEALLADDELFAN
+318 VFEALLAEDELFAN
-332 GWGGFGI
+332 GWAGFGI
-339 AIQAYQKRAAPLVD
+339 AIQAYQKRAAPLCD
-353 WVAAA
+353 WVIDA
-358 ARTHRRKLMCR
+358 ARGHHRKLMCR

-376 DTEIKLAQVGGLR
+376 DTEIKAAQVGGLP

-404 LACAKKML
+404 LACAKKL
-412 AASDV
+412 LGASDV

-431 QVKALARDKEFE
+431 QVKALAAGREFE

-455 DELAKLERGIGEEP
+455 EELAGLERHLGDQP

-513 ELLRDPVAELECLSP
+513 ELVLDPVGELEALEP

-533 IILPPDL
+533 IILPTEL
-540 FGTQRRN
+540 FGLERRN

-561 LLDRLKALEGRT
+561 LLDRLKKLEARS

-580 GMGKGRPIV
+580 GKGVGRAIV

-594 RITVGTTFEATV
+594 RITVGTTFEATAD
-606 EEVDRMVRVAHAA
+606 EVDKMVRAGHAA
-619 QVGWDALGGETRA
+619 QVGWDALGGEARA
-632 RLLERTADLYEE
+632 KLLERAADLYEA

-650 SLCIREAGK
+650 SLCIREGGK

-730 LAAGNAVIS
+730 LAAGNAVIT
-739 KPAGQTPLIGAL
+739 KPAGQTPLIAAL

-756 HEAGIPKDI
+756 HQAGIPKD
-765 VQLAPGSGR
+765 VLQLAPGSGR
-774 VVGGTLTAHPLLSG
+774 IVGGTLTAHPLLAG

-798 RMINRTLAERDGPII
+798 RMINRTLAERDGAII

-853 ALRVLFVQDDVAD
+853 ALRVLFVQEDVAE

-881 GNPSDLSTDVGPV
+881 GDPRDLATDVGPV
-894 IDEAAKKVLDDHL
+894 IDEAAKKVLDEHL
-907 KWLDKNAKKI
+907 EWLDENAKNI
-917 CRLKPPKEAANGC
+917 CRLDPPKEAANGC
-930 FVAPALYEIQ
+930 FVPPAFYEIQ
-940 SLSQLDRENFGA
+940 SLSQLNRENFGA
-952 ILHVVRFRGD
+952 ILHVIRFPGD
-962 ELDKVVEA
+962 RLDEVVEA

-1039 ATERVTCIDT
+1039 AIERVTCIDT

>member
-1 MPVRV
+1 M
-6 RQEVQALPR
+6 PR
-15 AARVAAE
+15 AARVAPVPTNVG
-22 RKPAPKPIDRTEL
+22 RIDRSEL
-35 RLAYR
+35 RRAYR
-40 PDEEQAANE
+40 PDEEQVVIE
-49 RMQQARL
+49 RVGQARL
-56 SAGQSSEAT
+56 SKNEIGEAT
-65 AMARTLVKGV
+65 ATARTLVKAV
-75 RARKPSGIDA
+75 RGHRPSGIDA

-104 EALLRIPDAR
+104 EALLRIPDAH

-127 DWSEKLGRSDSAF
+127 DWSEQLGRSGSAF

-167 ALGRAVSRLG
+167 ALGRAVGRLG

-196 VFGRTIDEALKRA
+196 VFGRTIDEALRRA
-209 EPERRKGLSH
+209 EPELRRGLSH

-230 YEDAQRYADAYG
+230 FEDAERYKQAYG
-242 GALDRIAKEAKG
+242 NALDHIAKAAQG
-254 GFRKSPGISVK
+254 GFRSSPGISVK

-277 REEALA
+277 SAEAVAAVVPIVRDLA
-283 QVIPVARE
+283 I
-291 LALKASKADVHFTI
+291 KASKADVHFTI
-305 DAEEADRLELQMD
+305 DAEEADRLELQLD
-318 VFEALLADDELFAN
+318 VFEALLAEDELFAN
-332 GWGGFGI
+332 GWEGFGI
-339 AIQAYQKRAAPLVD
+339 AIQAYQKRAVPLCD

-358 ARTHRRKLMCR
+358 ARAHGRKLMCR

-376 DTEIKLAQVGGLR
+376 DTEIKLAQVGGLT
-389 DYPVWTRKVATDVSY
+389 DYPVWTRKVSTDVSY
-404 LACAKKML
+404 LACARKL
-412 AASDV
+412 IAASDV
-417 IYPAFATHNANTIG
+417 IYPAFATHNANTIA
-431 QVKALARDKEFE
+431 QVKALAHGKAFE

-455 DELAKLERGIGEEP
+455 EELAKLERHLGDP
-469 TPVRIYAPVGSHK
+469 QTPVRIYAPVGSHK

-513 ELLRDPVAELECLSP
+513 QLVGDPVAELESLEP

-533 IILPPDL
+533 IILPRDL
-540 FGTQRRN
+540 FGAQRRN

-561 LLDRLKALEGRT
+561 LIERLKALEACSF
-573 WTAKPGL
+573 TAKPAIGR
-580 GMGKGRPIV
+580 GKSRPIY
-589 SPQDH
+589 SPHDR
-594 RITVGTTFEATV
+594 RITVGTTFEATAPD
-606 EEVDRMVRVAHAA
+606 VDRMVRAGHAA
-619 QVGWDALGGETRA
+619 QVGWDSLGGDPRA
-632 RLLERTADLYEE
+632 KLLERTADLYEA

-650 SLCIREAGK
+650 SLCAREAGK

-685 FTRPLPLPGPTGEQN
+685 FTKPLPLPGPTGEHN

-720 AIFTGLTSAP
+720 AIFTGLVSAP
-730 LAAGNAVIS
+730 LAAGNAVIA
-739 KPAGQTPLIGAL
+739 KPAGQTPLIAAL

-756 HEAGIPKDI
+756 HRAGIPKDI

-774 VVGGTLTAHPLLSG
+774 VVGGALTAHPLLAG

-853 ALRVLFVQDDVAD
+853 ALRVLFVQEDVAD

-876 EALNV
+876 ETLKV

-894 IDEAAKKVLDDHL
+894 IDEAAKNVLDKHL
-907 KWLDKNAKKI
+907 EWLDKKAKKI
-917 CRLKPPKEAANGC
+917 CRLNLPKEAAHGC
-930 FVAPALYEIQ
+930 FFAPAFYEIQ

-952 ILHVVRFRGD
+952 ILHVIRFAGD
-962 ELDKVVEA
+962 KLDKVVEA

-1007 QIGAVVES
+1007 QIGAVV
-1015 QPFGGEGLSG
+1015 
-1025 TGPKAGGPHYVARF
+1025 
-1039 ATERVTCIDT
+1039 
-1049 TAAGGNASLMAS
+1049 
-1061 IDG
+1061 

>member
-1 MPVRV
+1 MPLFDRS
-6 RQEVQALPR
+6 ALR
-15 AARVAAE
+15 R
-22 RKPAPKPIDRTEL
+22 
-35 RLAYR
+35 AYR
-40 PDEEQAANE
+40 PEEDEVVAE
-49 RMQQARL
+49 RLNQARL
-56 SAGQSSEAT
+56 DPATLGEAT
-65 AMARTLVKGV
+65 ATARSLVKGV
-75 RARKPSGIDA
+75 RAHKPAGIDA
-85 FLHAYDLGSDEGI
+85 FLHAYDLGSDEGV

-104 EALLRIPDAR
+104 EALLRIPDAH

-127 DWSEKLGRSDSAF
+127 DWSEQLGRSDSAF

-167 ALGRAVSRLG
+167 ALGRAVGRLG

-196 VFGRTIDEALKRA
+196 VFGRTIDEAMKRA
-209 EPERRKGLSH
+209 APERKAGLSH

-230 YEDAQRYADAYG
+230 FADAERYADSYRN
-242 GALDRIAKEAKG
+242 ALDRIAREAEG

-265 LTALHPRFEYTH
+265 LTALHPRFEFTH
-277 REEALA
+277 QDEA
-283 QVIPVARE
+283 VAAVVPIVRE
-291 LALKASKADVHFTI
+291 LALKASRADVHLTI
-305 DAEEADRLELQMD
+305 DAEEADRLELQLD

-332 GWGGFGI
+332 GWAGFGI
-339 AIQAYQKRAAPLVD
+339 AIQAYQKRAVPLCR
-353 WVAAA
+353 WVVAT
-358 ARTHRRKLMCR
+358 ARAHGRKLMCR

-376 DTEIKLAQVGGLR
+376 DTEIKLAQVAGLT
-389 DYPVWTRKVATDVSY
+389 DYPVFTRKVATDVSY
-404 LACAKKML
+404 LACAKVL
-412 AASDV
+412 LDAGDV
-417 IYPAFATHNANTIG
+417 VYPAFATHNANTIG
-431 QVKALARDKEFE
+431 QVKALAHGRPFE
-443 FQRLHGMGEELY
+443 FQRLHGMGEGLY
-455 DELAKLERGIGEEP
+455 EELAKLEKGIGDAP

-501 VNRIADEQVSID
+501 VNRIADEQVSLD
-513 ELLRDPVAELECLSP
+513 ELVRDPVAELGALQP

-533 IILPPDL
+533 IVLPTEL
-540 FGTQRRN
+540 FGTSRRN

-561 LLDRLKALEGRT
+561 LLERLKALESRS
-573 WTAKPGL
+573 WTAKPGI
-580 GMGKGRPIV
+580 GKGEARPIV
-589 SPQDH
+589 SPHDH
-594 RITVGTTFEATV
+594 RVTVGTTFEATA
-606 EEVDRMVRVAHAA
+606 EEVDRMVRAGHAA
-619 QVGWDALGGETRA
+619 QVAWDSLGGEQRA
-632 RLLERTADLYEE
+632 QLLERAADLYEE

-650 SLCIREAGK
+650 SLCTREAGK
-659 TLIDAV
+659 TLIDGV

-709 IAAISPWNFPL
+709 IGAISPWNFPL
-720 AIFTGLTSAP
+720 AIFTGLVSAP
-730 LAAGNAVIS
+730 LAAGNAVIA
-739 KPAGQTPLIGAL
+739 KPAGQTPLIAAL

-756 HEAGIPKDI
+756 HQAGIPKDI

-774 VVGGTLTAHPLLSG
+774 VVGGTLTAHPLLAG
-788 VVFTGSTETA
+788 VVFTGSTDTA
-798 RMINRTLAERDGPII
+798 RTINRTLAERDGPII

-853 ALRVLFVQDDVAD
+853 ALRVLFVQEDVAD
-866 GMIKMIAGAM
+866 GMIAMIAGAM
-876 EALNV
+876 EALKV
-881 GNPSDLSTDVGPV
+881 GDPSDLATDVGPV
-894 IDEAAKKVLDDHL
+894 IDEAAKKVLDEHIA
-907 KWLDKNAKKI
+907 WLDGNAKKI
-917 CRLKPPKEAANGC
+917 CRLDPPKEAANGC
-930 FVAPALYEIQ
+930 FVPPIFYEIK
-940 SLSQLDRENFGA
+940 SLSQLNQENFGA
-952 ILHVVRFRGD
+952 ILHVIRFAGD
-962 ELDKVVEA
+962 GLDKVVEA
-970 INTTGYGLT
+970 INTTGFGLT

-1025 TGPKAGGPHYVARF
+1025 TGPKAGGPHYFARF

>member
-1 MPVRV
+1 MPVG
-6 RQEVQALPR
+6 
-15 AARVAAE
+15 
-22 RKPAPKPIDRTEL
+22 PIDRTEL
-35 RLAYR
+35 RRAYR
-40 PDEEQAANE
+40 PNEELVANE
-49 RMQQARL
+49 RIAQARL
-56 SAGQSSEAT
+56 TKDELGEAT
-65 AMARTLVKGV
+65 AAARALVKGV
-75 RARKPSGIDA
+75 RAHKPSGVDA

-104 EALLRIPDAR
+104 EALLRIPDAH

-127 DWSEKLGRSDSAF
+127 DWSEKLGRSDSSF

-167 ALGRAVSRLG
+167 ALGRAVGRLG

-209 EPERRKGLSH
+209 DPERRKGLSH

-230 YEDAQRYADAYG
+230 FADAERYKQAYAN
-242 GALDRIAKEAKG
+242 ALDRIGKEAKG
-254 GFRKSPGISVK
+254 GFKKAPGISVK
-265 LTALHPRFEYTH
+265 LTALHPRFEFTH
-277 REEALA
+277 RAQALEA
-283 QVIPVARE
+283 VVPIVRE
-291 LALKASKADVHFTI
+291 LAIKASRADVHFTI

-318 VFEALLADDELFAN
+318 VFEALLADDELFAG
-332 GWGGFGI
+332 GWEAFGI
-339 AIQAYQKRAAPLVD
+339 AIQAYQKRAVPLCD
-353 WVAAA
+353 WVIET
-358 ARTHRRKLMCR
+358 ARRHGRKLMCR

-376 DTEIKLAQVGGLR
+376 DTEIKLAQVGGLT

-404 LACAKKML
+404 LACAKKLL
-412 AASDV
+412 AAEDV

-431 QVKALARDKEFE
+431 QVKALAHGRAFE

-455 DELAKLERGIGEEP
+455 EELAKLERHLGDAQ

-513 ELLRDPVAELECLSP
+513 ELVGDPVAELEALEP

-533 IILPPDL
+533 IVLPTEL
-540 FGTQRRN
+540 FGAQRRN

-561 LLDRLKALEGRT
+561 LLDRLKALESRT
-573 WTAKPGL
+573 WTAKPGR
-580 GMGKGRPIV
+580 GKGEPRSIV
-589 SPQDH
+589 SPHDH
-594 RITVGTTFEATV
+594 RVTVGTTFEATAAD
-606 EEVDRMVRVAHAA
+606 VDLMVRAGHAA
-619 QVGWDALGGETRA
+619 QVDWDSLGGEARA
-632 RLLERTADLYEE
+632 RLLERTADLYEA

-650 SLCIREAGK
+650 SLCTREAGK
-659 TLIDAV
+659 TLIDGV

-685 FTRPLPLPGPTGEQN
+685 FTKPLPLPGPTGEQN

-709 IAAISPWNFPL
+709 IGAISPWNFPL
-720 AIFTGLTSAP
+720 AIFTGLVSAP
-730 LAAGNAVIS
+730 LAAGNAVIA
-739 KPAGQTPLIGAL
+739 KPAGQTPLVAAL

-756 HEAGIPKDI
+756 HQAGIPKDI

-798 RMINRTLAERDGPII
+798 RTINRTLAERDGPII

-853 ALRVLFVQDDVAD
+853 ALRVLFVQEDVAD
-866 GMIKMIAGAM
+866 GMIEMIAGAM

-881 GNPSDLSTDVGPV
+881 GDPGDLATDVGPV
-894 IDEAAKKVLDDHL
+894 IDEAAKKVLEEHL
-907 KWLDKNAKKI
+907 EWLDKNAKRI
-917 CRLKPPKEAANGC
+917 CRLEPPKGAANGC
-930 FVAPALYEIQ
+930 FVAPAFYEIE
-940 SLSQLDRENFGA
+940 SLSQLNRENFGA
-952 ILHVVRFRGD
+952 ILHVIRFPGD
-962 ELDKVVEA
+962 RLDKVVEA

-979 LGLQSRIDTVRDYVE
+979 LGLQSRVDTVRDYVE

-1049 TAAGGNASLMAS
+1049 TAAGGNASLMAALE
-1061 IDG
+1061 G

>member
-1 MPVRV
+1 M
-6 RQEVQALPR
+6 
-15 AARVAAE
+15 
-22 RKPAPKPIDRTEL
+22 PAPGPIDRTAL
-35 RLAYR
+35 RRAYR
-40 PDEEQAANE
+40 PDEEQVADE
-49 RMQQARL
+49 RIAQARL
-56 SAGQSSEAT
+56 TSGQLGEAAAT
-65 AMARTLVKGV
+65 ARALVKGV
-75 RARKPSGIDA
+75 RAHKPSGVDA

-104 EALLRIPDAR
+104 EALLRIPDAH
-114 TADELIADKLSGP
+114 TADELIADKLAGP
-127 DWSEKLGRSDSAF
+127 DWSEQLGRSDSAF

-167 ALGRAVSRLG
+167 ALGRAVGRLG

-196 VFGRTIDEALKRA
+196 VFGRTIDEALQRA
-209 EPERRKGLSH
+209 KPERARGLSH
-219 SFDMLGEAAKT
+219 SFDMLGEAART
-230 YEDAQRYADAYG
+230 FADAERYADAYR

-277 REEALA
+277 GDEALA
-283 QVIPVARE
+283 AVVPAVRE
-291 LALKASKADVHFTI
+291 LALKASRADVHLTI

-318 VFEALLADDELFAN
+318 VFEALLADDALFAN

-339 AIQAYQKRAAPLVD
+339 AIQAYQKRAAPLCD
-353 WVAAA
+353 WVVEA
-358 ARTHRRKLMCR
+358 ARAHGRRLMCR

-376 DTEIKLAQVGGLR
+376 DTEIKAAQVGGLP
-389 DYPVWTRKVATDVSY
+389 DYPVFTRKVATDVSY
-404 LACAKKML
+404 LACAKKLL
-412 AASDV
+412 AAQDV

-431 QVKALARDKEFE
+431 QIKALAQGREFE

-455 DELAKLERGIGEEP
+455 EELGKLERALGDAP

-501 VNRIADEQVSID
+501 VNRIADEQVSVD
-513 ELLRDPVAELECLSP
+513 ELVKDPVAELAALTP
-528 KRNPK
+528 RRNPK
-533 IILPPDL
+533 IILPRDV
-540 FGTQRRN
+540 FGTARRN
-547 SAGVDLSDP
+547 SAGCDLSDP

-561 LLDRLKALEGRT
+561 LLERLAKLESRA
-573 WTAKPGL
+573 WTARPTI
-580 GMGKGRPIV
+580 GKGTAKTV
-589 SPQDH
+589 LSPHD
-594 RITVGTTFEATV
+594 RGVEVGTVFEASAD
-606 EEVDRMVRVAHAA
+606 EVDRMVRAAHAA
-619 QVGWDALGGETRA
+619 QQEWDAMGGEARA
-632 RLLERTADLYEE
+632 KLLDRTADLYEE
-644 HAEEFF
+644 HRELFY

-685 FTRPLPLPGPTGEQN
+685 FTRPMPLPGPTGEHN

-709 IAAISPWNFPL
+709 FASISPWNFPL
-720 AIFTGLTSAP
+720 AIFTGLASAP
-730 LAAGNAVIS
+730 LAAGNAVIA

-756 HEAGIPKDI
+756 HRAGIPRAI

-774 VVGGTLTAHPLLSG
+774 VVGGTLTVHPLIAG

-813 PFVAET
+813 PFIAET

-853 ALRVLFVQDDVAD
+853 ALRVLFLQEDVAD
-866 GMIKMIAGAM
+866 GMIRMISGAM
-876 EALNV
+876 EALKV
-881 GNPSDLSTDVGPV
+881 GDPSDLATDVGPV
-894 IDEAAKKVLDDHL
+894 IDEAAKKALDDHL
-907 KWLDKNAKKI
+907 EWLDKNAKRI
-917 CRLKPPKEAANGC
+917 CRLELPKETGRGC
-930 FVAPALYEIQ
+930 FVPPSFYEIQ
-940 SLSQLDRENFGA
+940 SLSQLNRENFGP
-952 ILHVVRFRGD
+952 ILHLVRFAGD
-962 ELDKVVEA
+962 KLPEVVEA
-970 INTTGYGLT
+970 INATGYGLT
-979 LGLQSRIDTVRDYVE
+979 IGLQSRIDTVRDYVE
-994 EHARVGNFYVNRN
+994 QHARVGNFYVNRN

-1049 TAAGGNASLMAS
+1049 TAAGGNASLMAALE
-1061 IDG
+1061 G

>member
-1 MPVRV
+1 MPAVG
-6 RQEVQALPR
+6 
-15 AARVAAE
+15 
-22 RKPAPKPIDRTEL
+22 PIDRTEL
-35 RLAYR
+35 RRAYR
-40 PDEEQAANE
+40 ADEEQAANE
-49 RMQQARL
+49 RIAQARL
-56 SAGQSSEAT
+56 SAGERGDAT
-65 AMARTLVKGV
+65 ATARTLVKGV
-75 RARKPSGIDA
+75 RAHKPSGVDA

-104 EALLRIPDAR
+104 EALLRIPDAH

-127 DWSEKLGRSDSAF
+127 DWSEKLGRSGSAF

-167 ALGRAVSRLG
+167 ALGRAVGRLG
-177 EPVVRTA
+177 EPVVRAA

-196 VFGRTIDEALKRA
+196 VFGRTMDEALKRA
-209 EPERRKGLSH
+209 APERARGLSH

-230 YEDAQRYADAYG
+230 FEDAERYAQAYAK
-242 GALDRIAKEAKG
+242 ALDRIAKEAKG
-254 GFRKSPGISVK
+254 GFRQSPGISVK
-265 LTALHPRFEYTH
+265 LTALDPRFEYTH
-277 REEALA
+277 AEEALA
-283 QVIPVARE
+283 HVIPATRE
-291 LALKASKADVHFTI
+291 LALKAARADVHFTI
-305 DAEEADRLELQMD
+305 DAEEADRLELQLD
-318 VFEALLADDELFAN
+318 VFEALLADDELFGAN
-332 GWGGFGI
+332 GKDGGWGGFGI
-339 AIQAYQKRAAPLVD
+339 AIQAYQKRAAPLCD
-353 WVAAA
+353 WVIEA
-358 ARTHRRKLMCR
+358 ARANGRKLMVR

-376 DTEIKLAQVGGLR
+376 DTEIKAAQVAGLS

-404 LACAKKML
+404 LACAKKL
-412 AASDV
+412 LEASDV

-431 QVKALARDKEFE
+431 QVKALAAGREFE

-455 DELAKLERGIGEEP
+455 EELAKLERHLGENQ

-501 VNRIADEQVSID
+501 VNRIADEQVSLD
-513 ELLRDPVAELECLSP
+513 ELVRDPVAELEGLER

-533 IILPPDL
+533 IVLPPDL
-540 FGTQRRN
+540 FGPARRN

-561 LLDRLKALEGRT
+561 LLERLKALEARS

-580 GMGKGRPIV
+580 GKGESRAIV
-589 SPQDH
+589 SPHDH
-594 RITVGTTFEATV
+594 RITVGTTFEASAA
-606 EEVDRMVRVAHAA
+606 EVNRMVRAGHAA
-619 QVGWDALGGETRA
+619 QVGWDALGGEARA
-632 RLLERTADLYEE
+632 RLLERAADLYEE

-650 SLCIREAGK
+650 SLCAREAGK
-659 TLIDAV
+659 TLIDGV

-720 AIFTGLTSAP
+720 AIFTGLVSAP
-730 LAAGNAVIS
+730 LAAGNAVIA
-739 KPAGQTPLIGAL
+739 KPAGQTPLIAAL

-756 HEAGIPKDI
+756 HQAGIPRNV

-774 VVGGTLTAHPLLSG
+774 VVGGTLTEHPLLAG

-798 RMINRTLAERDGPII
+798 RTINRTLAGRDGPII

-853 ALRVLFVQDDVAD
+853 ALRVLFLQDDVAD
-866 GMIKMIAGAM
+866 GMIRMIAGAM
-876 EALNV
+876 EALKV
-881 GNPSDLSTDVGPV
+881 GDPADLATDVGPV
-894 IDEAAKKVLDDHL
+894 IDEAAKKVLDEHL
-907 KWLDKNAKKI
+907 EWLDQNAKKI
-917 CRLKPPKEAANGC
+917 CRLPPPKEAANGC
-930 FVAPALYEIQ
+930 FVPPALYEIQ
-940 SLSQLDRENFGA
+940 SISELNRENFGA
-952 ILHVVRFRGD
+952 ILHVIRFAGD
-962 ELDKVVEA
+962 KLDKVVEA

-994 EHARVGNFYVNRN
+994 EHAHVGNFYVNRN

-1039 ATERVTCIDT
+1039 AIERVTCIDT
-1049 TAAGGNASLMAS
+1049 TAAGGNASLMAAL
-1061 IDG
+1061 DG